1 MIILFD
7 AHNDNQEETIRGQS
21 VLFKGKVFKSKAC
34 IKIIGWRPTGPWK
47 LMWTISPHHI
57 RGGAPTCRN
66 PNGPVTS
73 PLVWPCHAAI
83 VFNTYRIAL
92 SGQIIIIWLISHFF
106 PPFKRLPFPICAWKL
121 GFLEAQ
127 CFPPCISRD
136 KGGPS

>member
-7 AHNDNQEETIRGQS
+7 AHNDSQVETIRGQIS

-34 IKIIGWRPTGPWK
+34 IKITGWRPTGPWK
-47 LMWTISPHHI
+47 LMWTNSPHQI

-83 VFNTYRIAL
+83 VFNTYPIVWSDHNNMGNFPLLL
-92 SGQIIIIWLISHFF
+92 SLQETAF
-106 PPFKRLPFPICAWKL
+106 PDMC
-121 GFLEAQ
+121 LEAG
-127 CFPPCISRD
+127 IL
-136 KGGPS
+136 GGTVLSSMHFEGQGGA